1 MWYKK
6 VIFTLRQ
13 PFVTNT
19 PALTA
24 VGGARF
30 LNMSMSLFHSFPVSR
45 AILNAGLILWQ
56 LRPWKHTHTHSP
68 VAVEW
73 QRRWSDRDEYSPSAA
88 RKRGQREFCWALI
101 AQLGHCIQSGFG
113 GRPVRAVQAFPAGRD
128 AADSLALRP
137 SQSER
142 IGCQLHLAGQTLVVL
157 HANLS
162 AWAFPTRA
170 STSIACPPNLG
181 RGTAREAD

>member
-1 MWYKK
+1 MRDRFYNSS
-6 VIFTLRQ
+6 T
-13 PFVTNT
+13 PENTN
-19 PALTA
+19 
-24 VGGARF
+24 
-30 LNMSMSLFHSFPVSR
+30 
-45 AILNAGLILWQ
+45 
-56 LRPWKHTHTHSP
+56 THTHIYTLKLQWNDSGDGVTEMSIP
-68 VAVEW
+68 
-73 QRRWSDRDEYSPSAA
+73 PSTA

-101 AQLGHCIQSGFG
+101 AQLGHCVQSGFG

-142 IGCQLHLAGQTLVVL
+142 IGCQLHLAGQTLVA
-157 HANLS
+157 HCANLS

-181 RGTAREAD
+181 QGTAREAD